1 MSNVEDQQ
9 PVDWQESRRFR
20 AWELHQQGWSQ
31 ARIAEELGVSP
42 GAVSQWF
49 KRVRDHGSTEA
60 LRRRHALGQR
70 AKLTKEQLLQLPV
83 LLTDGA
89 ESFGFHGNK
98 WTTRRVAAVIKE
110 VFGVSYH
117 PGHVSRLLQQHCPNW
132 RNIKKT

>member
-49 KRVRDHGSTEA
+49 KRVRDYGSMEA
-60 LRRRHALGQR
+60 LRRRHAIR
-70 AKLTKEQLLQLPV
+70 
-83 LLTDGA
+83 
-89 ESFGFHGNK
+89 
-98 WTTRRVAAVIKE
+98 
-110 VFGVSYH
+110 
-117 PGHVSRLLQQHCPNW
+117 PNE
-132 RNIKKT
+132 ILY